1 MVEAQEFEYWRIGS
15 ILREGEF
22 VGSVGFPYLLL
33 EEFQSFPSKR
43 RSLFYPWNPIY
54 CVLRSFSLP
63 QQQAPPQ
70 LPLINGA
77 ERIRNSWGKIYREG
91 DSPILDKNCYFLE
104 VWDRCTLLEQFLFR
118 LWWMP
123 YSFGYK
129 MAPLTTEAVA
139 FWEGGRGVG
148 VINL

>member
-1 MVEAQEFEYWRIGS
+1 MKLQKHENGTRHFKDIPLAPQKNKSRTPIKFHPPTHQKELMVEAQEFEYWRIGS

-22 VGSVGFPYLLL
+22 VGSVGFLYLLS

-43 RSLFYPWNPIY
+43 RRGRRLFYPWNPIY
-54 CVLRSFSLP
+54 CVLRSFSSP

-70 LPLINGA
+70 LPLINEA

-104 VWDRCTLLEQFLFR
+104 V
-118 LWWMP
+118 
-123 YSFGYK
+123 
-129 MAPLTTEAVA
+129 
-139 FWEGGRGVG
+139 
-148 VINL
+148 